1 MGWVKHARRICLLI
15 SVKRSLPSWKPPL
28 NSAQTW
34 KVWIVSASLCE
45 GPMTFNANSWHKS
58 LFVINIPNPHLIPS
72 HDIQSRP
79 FKSPS
84 SFSLICY
91 CSQVWSLM
99 PLFSFGKFV
108 GVFWICFDVFS
119 NGFLVI
125 YIVGWNLRAIIQ
137 HRFYVL
143 GFWCFA
149 HCHLYVCLFRLV
161 SSDWCFCFF
170 VFKDVNAKFRFLAVF
185 AFKYD
190 HAGWVVC
197 RLEWICA

>member
-1 MGWVKHARRICLLI
+1 MAWVKHARRICLLI

-45 GPMTFNANSWHKS
+45 GPMTINANSWHNS
-58 LFVINIPNPHLIPS
+58 LFIINIPNPNLIPS
-72 HDIQSRP
+72 HNIQSRP

-99 PLFSFGKFV
+99 PLFLLGNLLGCSGFALM
-108 GVFWICFDVFS
+108 CFQMV
-119 NGFLVI
+119 FLVI
-125 YIVGWNLRAIIQ
+125 YFVGWNVRVIMQ

-149 HCHLYVCLFRLV
+149 HCSLYVCCLGLCQVIDVFA
-161 SSDWCFCFF
+161 F
-170 VFKDVNAKFRFLAVF
+170 VFKDVNASL
-185 AFKYD
+185 
-190 HAGWVVC
+190 GS
-197 RLEWICA
+197 